1 MGSMRIPV
9 PAMLLAVVLTSTGA
23 TTAAAPS
30 PAPTPNY
37 PLIYQT
43 MSRPLCSA
51 LATKI
56 RPAIALMMQNDVT
69 IAKSPPLFTD
79 YIKLSGEGTNS
90 GRDMAVYR
98 LNQLVTPLVQNS
110 LAIQKLL
117 EDPSIF
123 PATPHSH
130 DDARLIDLKN
140 KMLKALAA
148 QQASLD
154 IINGF
159 VETQQLDSMQHEG
172 FGYMKAITGQDI
184 TAPGSN
190 QQPGLNQNPNSGP
203 LGGATQTNVNQSA
216 PSNFDD
222 LALQAGLQQNPYEF
236 NPAQI
241 PGLAVGYNPIGK
253 LKEGLEW
260 TQDESKKDEQPLSQA
275 IVSAAQA
282 CGGHLPGQAPEAPSP
297 SPKP

>member
-1 MGSMRIPV
+1 MRTPIPAV
-9 PAMLLAVVLTSTGA
+9 LLAVVLSG
-23 TTAAAPS
+23 TAATAPS
-30 PAPTPNY
+30 PEPASTPNL
-37 PLIYQT
+37 PEIYHT

-56 RPAIALMMQNDVT
+56 RPAVAMMMQNDAT
-69 IAKSPPLFTD
+69 IAKSPPLFSD
-79 YIKLSGEGTNS
+79 YIRLSAAGSDS

-98 LNQLVTPLVQNS
+98 LNNLVTPLVQNS

-117 EDPSIF
+117 EDPDVF
-123 PATPHSH
+123 PTVAHN
-130 DDARLIDLKN
+130 DDDKRLIDLKT
-140 KMLKALAA
+140 KMLKALAT

>member
-1 MGSMRIPV
+1 MRIPV
-9 PAMLLAVVLTSTGA
+9 PAMLLAVVLTGTGA
-23 TTAAAPS
+23 TAPAPS
-30 PAPTPNY
+30 PTPNY

-43 MSRPLCSA
+43 LSRPLCSA

-56 RPAIALMMQNDVT
+56 QPAVAMMIENDKV
-69 IAKSPPLFTD
+69 IAKSPPLFSD
-79 YIKLSGEGTNS
+79 YIKLSSAGSDS

-117 EDPSIF
+117 EDPSVF
-123 PATPHSH
+123 PPTAHSN
-130 DDARLIDLKN
+130 DDARLIDLKD

-159 VETQQLDSMQHEG
+159 VETQQLGEMQHEG
-172 FGYMKAITGQDI
+172 FGYMHAITGQNNL
-184 TAPGSN
+184 TPGQPSAPG
-190 QQPGLNQNPNSGP
+190 PNQNP
-203 LGGATQTNVNQSA
+203 GGIGTVGGSTQTNADQSV
-216 PSNFDD
+216 PGNFDD
-222 LALQAGLQQNPYEF
+222 LVLQAGLSPNQYEF
-236 NPAQI
+236 DPTQI
-241 PGLAVGYNPIGK
+241 PGLQVGYNQIGK

-260 TQDESKKDEQPLSQA
+260 TQDQSKKDETPLSQS
-275 IVSAAQA
+275 IVAAA
-282 CGGHLPGQAPEAPSP
+282 HDCSGDQAPVTP